1 MILKHQ
7 PIYIE
12 DTNIFEFDKLDRK
25 ETIENLSNLLVSTN
39 NAFTLSINANW
50 GAGKTTFIRLW
61 KEYLKK
67 EHNINSIYFSAWED
81 DFSKEPLISIL
92 GELNEYISNHF
103 HADPEVEKKF
113 EKVKNVGGKILKR
126 GIPAFLKGMTSGVVD
141 LDKGFEEAIGA
152 IAESTA
158 RELIDNY
165 SKDKLVTEEF
175 KSTIKELISHIDKE
189 KPFIIFIDELDRCRP
204 TYAIELLERIKH
216 IFGIDGLIFVL
227 AIDKTQLSESIK
239 SQYGNIDTDNYL
251 KRFIDM
257 EFSLKNLKTD
267 QFCHYLY
274 MSIYEF
280 DKLITSK
287 NIKKEYGPFLD
298 ELAMIK
304 YLSSSLK
311 LTLREIEQ
319 IFIQLNIVFSTIE
332 PRFFEVHFRLIVLF
346 LILKMKLPNDYEALK
361 NGDIEEEKLINVLVD
376 EKVKDESKDL
386 EIIIKASILATSKNE
401 TELYA
406 VLQVQ
411 LEILNEMKDDSEK
424 YRQEWLT
431 NILEFGYGQFKQ
443 YKLNQSV
450 DTVIKKIEFL
460 DSFNF
465 EGMEK

>member
-7 PIYIE
+7 PIIIE
-12 DTNIFEFDKLDRK
+12 DTDVFKFDKLDRK
-25 ETIENLSNLLVSTN
+25 ESIENLSSLIISTN

-50 GAGKTTFIRLW
+50 GAGKTTFIKLW
-61 KEYLKK
+61 KAYLKQQ
-67 EHNINSIYFSAWED
+67 HGINSIYFSAWED

-92 GELNEYISNHF
+92 GEINQYISENF
-103 HADPEVEKKF
+103 YADPEVEKKF

-158 RELIDNY
+158 KELIDNY

-175 KSTIKELISHIDKE
+175 KNTIQDLLSHIDKD
-189 KPFIIFIDELDRCRP
+189 KPFVIFIDELDRCRP

-227 AIDKTQLSESIK
+227 AIDKTQLGESIK

-257 EFSLKNLKTD
+257 EFSLKNLKID

-274 MSIYEF
+274 MSVYEF
-280 DKLITSK
+280 DKLLITKS
-287 NIKKEYGPFLD
+287 IKKEYNPFLD

-304 YLSSSLK
+304 YLSNSLK

-319 IFIQLNIVFSTIE
+319 IFIQLKIVFSTVQ
-332 PRFFEVHFRLIVLF
+332 PRLFEVHFRLIVLF
-346 LILKMKLPNDYEALK
+346 LILKMKLPVDYEALK
-361 NGDIEEEKLINVLVD
+361 NGKIDEEKLINILID
-376 EKVKDESKDL
+376 KKVKDQSKDL

-401 TELYA
+401 TELYNI
-406 VLQVQ
+406 LQEQ
-411 LEILNEMKDDSEK
+411 LKILNEIEDNSAK

-431 NILEFGYGQFKQ
+431 NLLEYGYGQFKQ
-443 YKLNQSV
+443 YKLNQAV
-450 DTVIKKIEFL
+450 ETVIKKIEFL

-465 EGMEK
+465 EGTI

>member
-7 PIYIE
+7 PIIIE
-12 DTNIFEFDKLDRK
+12 DTDVFKFDKLDRK
-25 ETIENLSNLLVSTN
+25 ESIENLSSLLISTN

-50 GAGKTTFIRLW
+50 GAGKTTFIKLW
-61 KEYLKK
+61 KVYLKQ
-67 EHNINSIYFSAWED
+67 HHGINSIYFSAWED

-92 GELNEYISNHF
+92 GEINQYIYKNF

-126 GIPAFLKGMTSGVVD
+126 GIPAFLKGVTGGVVD
-141 LDKGFEEAIGA
+141 FDKGFEEAIGA

-158 RELIDNY
+158 KELIDNY

-175 KSTIKELISHIDKE
+175 KNTIQDLLSHIDKD
-189 KPFIIFIDELDRCRP
+189 KPFVVFIDELDRCRP

-227 AIDKTQLSESIK
+227 AIDKTQLGESIK

-257 EFSLKNLKTD
+257 EYSLKNLKTD

-274 MSIYEF
+274 MSVYEF
-280 DKLITSK
+280 DKLLVEKS
-287 NIKKEYGPFLD
+287 IKKEYEPFLD

-304 YLSSSLK
+304 YLSNSLK

-319 IFIQLNIVFSTIE
+319 IFIQLKIVFSTIP

-346 LILKMKLPNDYEALK
+346 LILKMKLPLDYEALK
-361 NGDIEEEKLINVLVD
+361 NGKIDEEKLINILID
-376 EKVKDESKDL
+376 KKVKDESEDL

-401 TELYA
+401 TELYNI
-406 VLQVQ
+406 LQEQ
-411 LEILNEMKDDSEK
+411 LKILNEMEDNSEK

-431 NILEFGYGQFKQ
+431 NLLEYGYGQFKQ
-443 YKLNQSV
+443 YKLNQAV

-465 EGMEK
+465 EGTI

>member
-7 PIYIE
+7 PIDIE
-12 DTNIFEFDKLDRK
+12 DNDIFKFDKLDRK
-25 ETIENLSNLLVSTN
+25 ESIENLSSLLISTN

-50 GAGKTTFIRLW
+50 GAGKTTFIKLW
-61 KEYLKK
+61 KAYLKQ
-67 EHNINSIYFSAWED
+67 HHGINSIYFSAWED

-92 GELNEYISNHF
+92 GEINQYISENF
-103 HADPEVEKKF
+103 YADPEVEKKF
-113 EKVKNVGGKILKR
+113 EKVKNIGGKILKR
-126 GIPAFLKGMTSGVVD
+126 GIPAFLKGITSGLVD
-141 LDKGFEEAIGA
+141 LDKGFEEAIGT

-158 RELIDNY
+158 KELIDNY

-175 KSTIKELISHIDKE
+175 KNIIKDLLSYIDKD
-189 KPFIIFIDELDRCRP
+189 KPFVVFIDELDRCRP

-227 AIDKTQLSESIK
+227 AIDKTQLGESIK

-257 EFSLKNLKTD
+257 EFSLKNLKID

-274 MSIYEF
+274 MSVYEF
-280 DKLITSK
+280 DKLLVKKS
-287 NIKKEYGPFLD
+287 IKKEYDSFLD

-304 YLSSSLK
+304 YLSNSLK

-319 IFIQLNIVFSTIE
+319 IFIQLKIVFSTVQ
-332 PRFFEVHFRLIVLF
+332 PRLFEVHFRLIVLF
-346 LILKMKLPNDYEALK
+346 LILKMKLPVDYEALK
-361 NGDIEEEKLINVLVD
+361 NGKIDEEKLTTILINK
-376 EKVKDESKDL
+376 KVNDESKNL

-406 VLQVQ
+406 VLQEQ
-411 LEILNEMKDDSEK
+411 LKILNEMEDNSEK

-431 NILEFGYGQFKQ
+431 NLLEYGYGQFKQ
-443 YKLNQSV
+443 YKLNQAV

-460 DSFNF
+460 DNFNF
-465 EGMEK
+465 EGTI